1 MATSP
6 KIPGMGAFVDK
17 NPGASMPETPGLVKA
32 AARLLGLCAVVQIV
46 ASIFGLIYASSPERL
61 AAIQAQ
67 IDVMSGDVP
76 SLELMR
82 NMGLLTVIMAG
93 VVTVGAYLFIS
104 FFLLR
109 GRSWARSTAAVLMAL
124 TLIQLVGIS
133 FPAGVATV
141 AQLVLGGV
149 AVGLCY
155 LPASTRYFAAAK
167 AARGQ

>member
-1 MATSP
+1 MATPP
-6 KIPGMGAFVDK
+6 KIPGLGAFVDK
-17 NPGASMPETPGLVKA
+17 NPGAPMPETSGLVKA
-32 AARLLGLCAVVQIV
+32 AARLLGLCAAVQIV

-67 IDVMSGDVP
+67 IDAMSGDVP
-76 SLELMR
+76 SLELLR

-93 VVTVGAYLFIS
+93 VVTVGAYLFIA
-104 FFLLR
+104 FFLLQ
-109 GRSWARSTAAVLMAL
+109 GRSWARSTAAVLVAL
-124 TLIQLVGIS
+124 TLIQLLGIS
-133 FPAGVATV
+133 FPGGLATV